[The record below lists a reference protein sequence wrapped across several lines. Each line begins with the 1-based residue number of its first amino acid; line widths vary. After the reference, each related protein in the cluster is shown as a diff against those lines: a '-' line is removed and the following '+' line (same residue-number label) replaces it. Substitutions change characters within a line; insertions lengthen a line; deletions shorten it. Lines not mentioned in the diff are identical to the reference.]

1 MLSKSALEMASGKED
16 FHFKEPSMPDSPT
29 HKKFPEDSANRDYD
43 VFEEL
48 PDGSTI
54 WRACVF
60 GMGNVELK
68 LRELAKE
75 TSNKLFALNLQ
86 DQTMPVIHPSNAR
99 ANQQSRRAG

>member
-1 MLSKSALEMASGKED
+1 
-16 FHFKEPSMPDSPT
+16 MPDSPT
-29 HKKFPEDSANRDYD
+29 QKNFPEDSDNRDYD

-60 GMGNVELK
+60 GMVNVELK

-75 TSNKLFALNLQ
+75 TGNKLFALNLQ
-86 DQTMPVIHPSNAR
+86 DRTLPVINRSNAR
-99 ANQQSRRAG
+99 AVQQPRRAG